1 MNFTFSNITLKFLKV
16 EKQFQ
21 PKNAY
26 HFCNNE
32 SYVHESDRNY
42 LINDWVFLSNGL
54 ENLDLAEQL
63 VLYLNL
69 KYKCSTYHLVKG

>member
-1 MNFTFSNITLKFLKV
+1 MIEIIWANGLLEIKMTIFGNVNFTFSNITLMFPKV

-32 SYVHESDRNY
+32 SYVHESDRNF
-42 LINDWVFLSNGL
+42 LINDWYFLI
-54 ENLDLAEQL
+54 
-63 VLYLNL
+63 
-69 KYKCSTYHLVKG
+69 